1 MSIADRVAVMNG
13 GRIEQYASPVDIYR
27 SPATTFVGGF
37 VGATNTVSGR
47 LVRDSGS
54 LAVVVGSVR
63 VPVETTN
70 LPEGESSVEGDI
82 VAVRP
87 EDVLVGEGGASA
99 SVVRVIPR
107 GHFTE
112 AVLDVDG
119 AEDAQ
124 VRAYVDAGA
133 LGRGRRLL
141 DGPVRRA
148 LVYRDG
154 SLL

>member
-1 MSIADRVAVMNG
+1 
-13 GRIEQYASPVDIYR
+13 
-27 SPATTFVGGF
+27 
-37 VGATNTVSGR
+37 
-47 LVRDSGS
+47 
-54 LAVVVGSVR
+54 

-70 LPEGESSVEGDI
+70 LPDGESSADGDL
-82 VAVRP
+82 VTVRP
-87 EDVLVGEGGASA
+87 EDVLVGEGGAAA

-133 LGRGRRLL
+133 VAL
-141 DGPVRRA
+141 DGDSSTVRFRRA